1 MSTCGIYRIEIGP
14 YFYVGSSV
22 AIEKRRSVHRGTL
35 ERRRHHNVKM
45 QAVFD
50 KYQDFNFR
58 IVETCEKQELRLIE
72 QQHIDAVIDDQRCMN
87 IKKEVDHNPG
97 GWNAQRVHWNGCT
110 RASLVDAAASSKYSI
125 ASVRKYMA
133 QGCTS
138 DEDIELRKHAEL
150 IQREEAKQPKWKG
163 PRYCELK
170 VYYNGR
176 WWSSYKEVT
185 ENSIFGWTYLGKA
198 LQRGY
203 KSDKEAAA
211 MRYKVR
217 KPMVKWERPALVR
230 NPVLVIQTDGSELV
244 YHSTKAAAKAHA
256 VCRKGL
262 RKNLTQD
269 GRYVR
274 HDLTILPLTKQE
286 YHERQAK
293 RAV

>member
-50 KYQDFNFR
+50 KYQDFNFE
-58 IVETCEKQELRLIE
+58 IVATCEKQELRAIE
-72 QQHIDAVIDDQRCMN
+72 QQHIDAVIHDQRCMN

-97 GWNAQRVHWNGCT
+97 GWNAKQMQWNGCMHS
-110 RASLVDAAASSKYSI
+110 SLVSAAASSKYSM

-138 DEDIELRKHAEL
+138 DEDIKLRKHAEL

-170 VYYNGR
+170 VFYNGR
-176 WWSSYKEVT
+176 WWSTYKELT
-185 ENSIFGWTYLGKA
+185 DNSTLGWTYLSKA
-198 LQRGY
+198 LKRGY
-203 KSDKEAAA
+203 KSDAEAVA
-211 MRYKVR
+211 MRYKFR
-217 KPMVKWERPALVR
+217 KPMVKWERPAIVR
-230 NPVLVIQTDGSELV
+230 NPVVVIQSDGNELV
-244 YHSTKAAAKAHA
+244 YHSTKAAAEACGLCRWTVRKAI
-256 VCRKGL
+256 VKGGIYAA
-262 RKNLTQD
+262 TC
-269 GRYVR
+269 V
-274 HDLTILPLTKQE
+274 TILPLTKHE
-286 YHERQAK
+286 YHERKA
-293 RAV
+293 AGTV

>member
-35 ERRRHHNVKM
+35 ERRRHHNIKM

-50 KYQDFNFR
+50 KYQDFNFK
-58 IVETCEKQELRLIE
+58 IVATCMKQELRAVE

-97 GWNAQRVHWNGCT
+97 GWNARRMHWNGCI

-125 ASVRKYMA
+125 ASVRKYRA

-176 WWSSYKEVT
+176 WWSTYKELT
-185 ENSIFGWTYLGKA
+185 DNSKFSWTLLGKV
-198 LQRGY
+198 LQLGC
-203 KSDKEAAA
+203 KSDEEAAA
-211 MRYKVR
+211 MRYKLR
-217 KPMVKWERPALVR
+217 KPMVKWNRPPVVR
-230 NPVLVIQTDGSELV
+230 NPVLVIEADGNQRV
-244 YHSTKAAAKAHA
+244 YCNTKTAAKHY
-256 VCRKGL
+256 GFSMGHS
-262 RKNLTQD
+262 RKNMLKQ
-269 GRYVR
+269 GFHKARNV
-274 HDLTILPLTKQE
+274 TILPLTKQE
-286 YHERQAK
+286 YHERQATG
-293 RAV
+293 AI

>member
-14 YFYVGSSV
+14 YFYLGSSV

-50 KYQDFNFR
+50 KYQEFNFK
-58 IVETCEKQELRLIE
+58 IVATCAKQDLRAVE
-72 QQHIDAVIDDQRCMN
+72 QQHIDAVIHDQRCMN

-97 GWNAQRVHWNGCT
+97 GWNAKRMQWNGCMH
-110 RASLVDAAASSKYSI
+110 ASLVDAVASSKYCI

-138 DEDIELRKHAEL
+138 DGDIELRKHAEL
-150 IQREEAKQPKWKG
+150 IRREEAKQPKWKG

-176 WWSSYKEVT
+176 WWSSYKELT
-185 ENSIFGWTYLGKA
+185 ANSEFSWTYLSKA

-203 KSDKEAAA
+203 QSDEEAAA

-217 KPMVKWERPALVR
+217 KPMVKWERPAMVR
-230 NPVLVIQTDGSELV
+230 NPVLVIQADGSELV
-244 YHSTKAAAKAHA
+244 YHSTKAAVKAHA
-256 VCRKGL
+256 LCRKTV
-262 RKNLTQD
+262 RKNVLKHGWYSPRD
-269 GRYVR
+269 I
-274 HDLTILPLTKQE
+274 TILPLTKQE